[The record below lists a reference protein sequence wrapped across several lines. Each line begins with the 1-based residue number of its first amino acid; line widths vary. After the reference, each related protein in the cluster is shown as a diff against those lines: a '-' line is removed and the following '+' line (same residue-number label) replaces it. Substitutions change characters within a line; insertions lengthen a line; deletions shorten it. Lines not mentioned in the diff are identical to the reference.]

1 MLQLAS
7 NREPPQT
14 SAVGP
19 IFPHNFARR
28 IIFAILLTLLSRKTS
43 SISKNRKDFVD
54 VEFEILQILY
64 RFYNLHLRIL
74 YIFSM
79 SNGFQD
85 IKKKVFEKSLSGV
98 RGCKNLDLGTN
109 TFKIFVL
116 TGNRDSL
123 QDSTVGA
130 IFPPKLGVGVFL
142 EIIRTL
148 VSQTWLEISKC
159 ARQIILK

>member
-1 MLQLAS
+1 
-7 NREPPQT
+7 
-14 SAVGP
+14 
-19 IFPHNFARR
+19 
-28 IIFAILLTLLSRKTS
+28 
-43 SISKNRKDFVD
+43 
-54 VEFEILQILY
+54 
-64 RFYNLHLRIL
+64 
-74 YIFSM
+74 M

-148 VSQTWLEISKC
+148 VSQTW
-159 ARQIILK
+159 